1 MSNNGHIFSSCH
13 SLIVCHPRGCT
24 LAGAAASSS
33 VAAVTSAPWAMHFR
47 ISHCSDKF
55 VSECRALTNKV
66 GNGIATLLVSWWEGA
81 LDRHKLT
88 SSLSR
93 SGQREEEAK

>member
-1 MSNNGHIFSSCH
+1 
-13 SLIVCHPRGCT
+13 
-24 LAGAAASSS
+24 
-33 VAAVTSAPWAMHFR
+33 MHFR

-81 LDRHKLT
+81 LDRHKLA

-93 SGQREEEAK
+93 SDQREEQAK